1 MPNSPSLA
9 SDSQRSSKISA
20 LLSRVN
26 QRTNNPPNDIN
37 LDTNNLDSASVTS
50 SVSHFTSSSSVNTSS
65 DGVEEIYRDD
75 EEERH
80 NESIMSSAISNSI
93 DDKENSNN
101 HNHRSKRQK
110 NLVAD
115 SASIGSKRKLSG
127 APVLAAT
134 PTTLPLSQ
142 RKDSRSS
149 ATTPPKPPP
158 VTEKNA
164 RNKSKSPLKL
174 ASISLPELQ
183 NRFRTLVSERGSLVT
198 DLESTHRQLEEIRR
212 EKSKLMQRSSKE
224 RNALNSRIRKLE
236 SEKDSLL
243 KMVEKRDEEIKSLT
257 KLTTQQSQVIENQ
270 KIEISTLSQKVHL
283 VQKRTREI
291 ITAER
296 SNSYTQLQRAE
307 HRANVSVER
316 SDFSRAKFEEER
328 KNWDEKAAES
338 ENALEVSDYSN
349 DYGNHEDSG
358 R

>member
-1 MPNSPSLA
+1 
-9 SDSQRSSKISA
+9 
-20 LLSRVN
+20 
-26 QRTNNPPNDIN
+26 
-37 LDTNNLDSASVTS
+37 
-50 SVSHFTSSSSVNTSS
+50 
-65 DGVEEIYRDD
+65 
-75 EEERH
+75 
-80 NESIMSSAISNSI
+80 
-93 DDKENSNN
+93 
-101 HNHRSKRQK
+101 
-110 NLVAD
+110 
-115 SASIGSKRKLSG
+115 
-127 APVLAAT
+127 
-134 PTTLPLSQ
+134 
-142 RKDSRSS
+142 
-149 ATTPPKPPP
+149 
-158 VTEKNA
+158 
-164 RNKSKSPLKL
+164 
-174 ASISLPELQ
+174 
-183 NRFRTLVSERGSLVT
+183 
-198 DLESTHRQLEEIRR
+198 
-212 EKSKLMQRSSKE
+212 MQRSSKE